1 MLSRHQSIV
10 HKYMEEEMIPE
21 GVIIATEEIEEAIT
35 INKEVDIKATR
46 TIGNLSIW
54 MTEEIISGILKE
66 TQWMHQ
72 KNKMQPLPFILQVWK
87 VIEVI
92 EAEGLREEEEDP
104 IKDMDQDEA
113 QAEDL
118 IEDMDQIEDQIE
130 EQIGEQREDITED
143 KDPIEDQEED
153 QTEDMD
159 LAKEVEEE
167 HTIVPET
174 KLKEDIAWCARSKDT
189 ITYFT
194 APSCQNIFPEVLAS
208 NLFPKKYVNS
218 ASQLLVT
225 ARIVLINTQR
235 TTMTGYASRAR

>member
-1 MLSRHQSIV
+1 M

-54 MTEEIISGILKE
+54 TTEEIISGILKE

-118 IEDMDQIEDQIE
+118 IEDMDQIE

-167 HTIVPET
+167 HNIVPET

-189 ITYFT
+189 ITYFS
-194 APSCQNIFPEVLAS
+194 ALSYQNMFPEDLAT
-208 NLFPKKYVNS
+208 NPFPENYVDS

-225 ARIVLINTQR
+225 TRIVLIFIR
-235 TTMTGYASRAR
+235 GTTMTGCANRAR

>member
-1 MLSRHQSIV
+1 
-10 HKYMEEEMIPE
+10 
-21 GVIIATEEIEEAIT
+21 
-35 INKEVDIKATR
+35 
-46 TIGNLSIW
+46 
-54 MTEEIISGILKE
+54 MTEEIISGTLMG
-66 TQWMHQ
+66 TQLMHQ
-72 KNKMQPLPFILQVWK
+72 KYKMQLLPFILQVWK

-92 EAEGLREEEEDP
+92 EAEELQEEEEDP

-118 IEDMDQIEDQIE
+118 IEDMDQIE

-167 HTIVPET
+167 HTIIPEA
-174 KLKEDIAWCARSKDT
+174 KLKEDIAWCARSKVI

-194 APSCQNIFPEVLAS
+194 APSYQNMFPEDLAS
-208 NLFPKKYVNS
+208 NLFQEKYVNS

-225 ARIVLINTQR
+225 TRIVLIFIR
-235 TTMTGYASRAR
+235 GTTMTGCANRARRILYSARIVRNIKLHRIG

>member
-1 MLSRHQSIV
+1 M
-10 HKYMEEEMIPE
+10 HKHMEEVMIPE
-21 GVIIATEEIEEAIT
+21 GVIIATEEIKEAIT
-35 INKEVDIKATR
+35 INTEVDIKATR

-54 MTEEIISGILKE
+54 MTEEIISGILRE
-66 TQWMHQ
+66 TQLMHQ
-72 KNKMQPLPFILQVWK
+72 KNKMQLLLFILQVWK

-92 EAEGLREEEEDP
+92 EAEELREEEEDP

-118 IEDMDQIEDQIE
+118 IKDMDQIE

-159 LAKEVEEE
+159 LAEEEEEE
-167 HTIVPET
+167 HNMVPET
-174 KLKEDIAWCARSKDT
+174 RAKGGIAWCARSEDT
-189 ITYFT
+189 VTYFT
-194 APSCQNIFPEVLAS
+194 AQSYQNIFPEDSAS
-208 NLFPKKYVNS
+208 NLFPKNYVDS

-225 ARIVLINTQR
+225 SRIVLITTQG
-235 TTMTGYASRAR
+235 TTMAGYASRAR

>member
-1 MLSRHQSIV
+1 
-10 HKYMEEEMIPE
+10 
-21 GVIIATEEIEEAIT
+21 
-35 INKEVDIKATR
+35 
-46 TIGNLSIW
+46 
-54 MTEEIISGILKE
+54 
-66 TQWMHQ
+66 MHQ
-72 KNKMQPLPFILQVWK
+72 KNKMQLLPFILQVWK

-92 EAEGLREEEEDP
+92 EAEELREEEEDP

-153 QTEDMD
+153 QTEDTD
-159 LAKEVEEE
+159 LAKEVEGE
-167 HTIVPET
+167 HPIVPDT
-174 KLKEDIAWCARSKDT
+174 KLIEDIAWCARSKDT

-194 APSCQNIFPEVLAS
+194 APSYQNMFPEDLAS
-208 NLFPKKYVNS
+208 NLLQENYADS

-225 ARIVLINTQR
+225 TRIVLINIQG
-235 TTMTGYASRAR
+235 TTMTGCASRARQSSYSARIVRSIKLHRIG

>member
-1 MLSRHQSIV
+1 
-10 HKYMEEEMIPE
+10 
-21 GVIIATEEIEEAIT
+21 
-35 INKEVDIKATR
+35 
-46 TIGNLSIW
+46 
-54 MTEEIISGILKE
+54 MTEEIISGISME
-66 TQWMHQ
+66 TQLTHQ
-72 KNKMQPLPFILQVWK
+72 KNKMQLLPFILQVWK

-118 IEDMDQIEDQIE
+118 IEDMDQIE

-167 HTIVPET
+167 HNMVP
-174 KLKEDIAWCARSKDT
+174 
-189 ITYFT
+189 
-194 APSCQNIFPEVLAS
+194 
-208 NLFPKKYVNS
+208 
-218 ASQLLVT
+218 
-225 ARIVLINTQR
+225 
-235 TTMTGYASRAR
+235 

>member
-1 MLSRHQSIV
+1 
-10 HKYMEEEMIPE
+10 
-21 GVIIATEEIEEAIT
+21 
-35 INKEVDIKATR
+35 
-46 TIGNLSIW
+46 
-54 MTEEIISGILKE
+54 MTEEIISGISME
-66 TQWMHQ
+66 TQSTHQ
-72 KNKMQPLPFILQVWK
+72 KNKMQLLPFILQVWK

-92 EAEGLREEEEDP
+92 KAEELREEEEDP

-118 IEDMDQIEDQIE
+118 IEDQIEDQIE

-167 HTIVPET
+167 HTIIPEA
-174 KLKEDIAWCARSKDT
+174 KLKEDIAWCARSKAI

-194 APSCQNIFPEVLAS
+194 APSYQNMFPEDLAS
-208 NLFPKKYVNS
+208 KLFQKNYVNS

-225 ARIVLINTQR
+225 TKIVLIFIR
-235 TTMTGYASRAR
+235 ETTMTGCVNRVRQASYSARIVKSIKLHKIG

>member
-1 MLSRHQSIV
+1 M
-10 HKYMEEEMIPE
+10 HKHMEEVMVPE
-21 GVIIATEEIEEAIT
+21 GVIIATEEIKEAIT
-35 INKEVDIKATR
+35 INTEVDIKATR

-54 MTEEIISGILKE
+54 MTEEIISGILME
-66 TQWMHQ
+66 TQLTHQ
-72 KNKMQPLPFILQVWK
+72 KNKMQLLPFILQAWK
-87 VIEVI
+87 AIEVI

-118 IEDMDQIEDQIE
+118 VEDMDQIE

-167 HTIVPET
+167 HNMVPET
-174 KLKEDIAWCARSKDT
+174 KMKEDIAWCARSKDT

-194 APSCQNIFPEVLAS
+194 APSYQNMFPEDLAS
-208 NLFPKKYVNS
+208 KLFQKNYVNS
-218 ASQLLVT
+218 ASQQLGT
-225 ARIVLINTQR
+225 TKIVLIFIR
-235 TTMTGYASRAR
+235 ETTMTGCASRAR